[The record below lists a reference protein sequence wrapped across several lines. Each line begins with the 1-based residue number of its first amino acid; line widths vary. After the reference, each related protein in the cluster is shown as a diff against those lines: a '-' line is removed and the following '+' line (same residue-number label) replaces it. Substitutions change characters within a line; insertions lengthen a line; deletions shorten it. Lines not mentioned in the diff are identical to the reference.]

1 MTLAALWAAAA
12 IALAGSPAPA
22 VAPPVALVETAPVET
37 SLEHAD
43 IADAKDVWP
52 QMLAAARESL
62 DIAQFYVSD
71 EKGKRLEP
79 VLKAIEAAAGRGVK
93 VRLLAEERFYK
104 TYPQSLD
111 HLAAVPNVTV
121 RRYDVKK
128 LMGGILHAKYFV
140 VDRARAYLGSQN
152 FDWRSLEH
160 IQELGVR
167 VAQPQ
172 VAQALEDVFE
182 TDWALAGGG
191 DTAARVRTVAASAF
205 PVQAGDAKLTFVA
218 EPKGWLPDEALWGL
232 PKVVALIDSAKK
244 DVRAQVLTYRARG
257 KERFPELEE
266 ALQRAAT
273 RGVKVELMVSDWSQR
288 PAVLEGLKAL
298 HAPPNLTVKLVT
310 IPQWSGGFIP
320 FARVVHAKYLVVDG
334 RAAWVGTSNW
344 ERDYFYESRNVGLII
359 EGGALPQ
366 RLEQFFAD
374 LWTSPYAQALDPA
387 RQYPAPRISE

>member
-1 MTLAALWAAAA
+1 MTLRALLAIAAL
-12 IALAGSPAPA
+12 ALAGPPAPP
-22 VAPPVALVETAPVET
+22 PPVALVETAPVET

-52 QMLAAARESL
+52 EMLASAQKSL
-62 DIAQFYVSD
+62 DVAQFYVSD
-71 EKGKRLEP
+71 AKGKRLEP
-79 VLKAIEAAAGRGVK
+79 VLKAIEAAAGRGVQ
-93 VRLLAEERFYK
+93 VRVLAEEKFFK
-104 TYPQSLD
+104 TYPETLE
-111 HLAAVPNVTV
+111 HLSKVPNVAV
-121 RRYDVKK
+121 RRYDVKP

-167 VAQPQ
+167 VTQPQ
-172 VAQALEDVFE
+172 VVQALEDVFE

-191 DTAARVRTVAASAF
+191 DKAARVRTVAANAL
-205 PVQAGDAKLTFVA
+205 PVQAGDAKLTLVA
-218 EPKGWLPDEALWGL
+218 DPKGWLPDESLWSL
-232 PKVVALIDSAKK
+232 PRLVALIDSAKK
-244 DVRAQVLTYRARG
+244 DVRVQVLTYRARG
-257 KERFPELEE
+257 KDRLPELEE
-266 ALQRAAT
+266 ALQRAAK
-273 RGVKVELMVSDWSQR
+273 RGVKVELLVSHWCQR
-288 PAVLEGLKAL
+288 PAVLEGLRAL
-298 HAPPNLTVKLVT
+298 HAPPGLTVKMAT

-359 EGGALPQ
+359 EGGALPK

-374 LWTSPYAQALDPA
+374 TWNSPYAQALDPA

>member
-1 MTLAALWAAAA
+1 MTNGWVLAV
-12 IALAGSPAPA
+12 ALAGTPVPA
-22 VAPPVALVETAPVET
+22 VPAAAPPVALVETAPVET
-37 SLEHAD
+37 ALDHAD
-43 IADAKDVWP
+43 IVDAKDVWP
-52 QMLAAARESL
+52 ALLGSARQSL

-71 EKGKRLEP
+71 AKGKRLEP
-79 VLKAIEAAAGRGVK
+79 VLRAIEAAAGRGVK
-93 VRLLAEERFYK
+93 VRVLAEEKFFK
-104 TYPQSLD
+104 TYPETLE
-111 HLAAVPNVTV
+111 HLSAVPNVTV
-121 RRYDVKK
+121 RRYDVKS

-167 VAQPQ
+167 VDQGQ

-191 DTAARVRTVAASAF
+191 EKAARTKTVAASAF
-205 PVQAGDAKLTFVA
+205 PVQVGDMKLTLVA
-218 EPKGWLPDEALWGL
+218 DPKGWLPDEALWDL
-232 PKVVALIDSAKK
+232 PRLVALIDSAKK
-244 DVRAQVLTYRARG
+244 DVRAQVLTYQAQG
-257 KERFPELEE
+257 KQPFPELEE
-266 ALQRAAT
+266 ALRRAAA

-288 PAVLEGLKAL
+288 PALMKGLKAL
-298 HAPPNLTVKLVT
+298 HAPPGLTVKLIS

-320 FARVVHAKYLVVDG
+320 FARVAHAKYLVVDG

-374 LWTSPYAQALDPA
+374 TWNGPYAQALDPA
-387 RQYPAPRISE
+387 LQYPAPRISE